1 MIIWILIIFSK
12 GIRSRALIL
21 NSWRCSHRKTRCRI
35 TRRGLVRI
43 NSVVMVV
50 MFRFKGEDIHRGF
63 LRPKEEVVLAKKALI
78 LDLKNKQ
85 MMKD

>member
-12 GIRSRALIL
+12 GIRSRVLIL

-35 TRRGLVRI
+35 TPRGLVRI
-43 NSVVMVV
+43 NSVVVVV
-50 MFRFKGEDIHRGF
+50 MFRFKGEAIHKGF
-63 LRPKEEVVLAKKALI
+63 LQPKEEVVLVKKALI